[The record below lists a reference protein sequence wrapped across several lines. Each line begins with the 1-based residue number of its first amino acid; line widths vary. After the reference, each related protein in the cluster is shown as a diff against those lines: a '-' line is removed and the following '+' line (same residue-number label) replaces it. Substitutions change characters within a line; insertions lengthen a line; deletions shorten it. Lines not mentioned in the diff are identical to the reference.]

1 MLRFRCLEKGDSG
14 SILYEQRSDKVDK
27 EVVHCRPLGMFIGRP
42 GDAYLYDDVNVYQA
56 IILKQALQDIESA
69 YEGEITDLQPFIPAS
84 NP

>member
-27 EVVHCRPLGMFIGRP
+27 EVVHYRPLGMFIGRP
-42 GDAYLYDDVNVYQA
+42 GDADMYKENVYQA
-56 IILKQALQDIESA
+56 IILKQALLDIESA

-84 NP
+84 NR